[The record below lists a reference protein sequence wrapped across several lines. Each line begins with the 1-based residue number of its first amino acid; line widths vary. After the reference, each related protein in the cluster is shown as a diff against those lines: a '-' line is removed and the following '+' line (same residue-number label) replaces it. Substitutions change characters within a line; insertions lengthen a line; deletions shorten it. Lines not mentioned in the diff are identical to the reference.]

1 MTSLPLNTSSANLWP
16 ANRAA
21 EALDALARRSGLRPK
36 GGGVSTPAA
45 VDPDPTRLGRW
56 IEASAAALGLD
67 AEPEEV
73 RYADV
78 ELFLGSA
85 APALLRLT
93 DGSLLALL
101 ASGKI
106 LTPDFREE
114 RIGVAAVRTELCG
127 AAEEPLTEELNS
139 LLESV
144 GIRQGRWGRVRATM
158 LRQRLAGKLVAHAW
172 LLRTEPGSNFFLS
185 LRLSKIPQRLLLLTG
200 THLLQYALWLAAW
213 WIVGAGALSGRLDGT
228 LLWGWVLL
236 LVTLIPLRG
245 LITWLQ
251 GLVAITG
258 GGLLKERL
266 LAGALRLLPEE
277 VRVEG
282 AGQLLGRVL
291 ESEALEALA
300 LSGGFLALVAVV
312 EFILAAVVLAMG
324 AGGFWQVLVLV
335 LWIALTVLLGARY
348 FREQKRWTASRLG
361 MTLTLVESMTG
372 HRTRLAQE
380 PREQWH
386 LAEDQQL
393 EGYQAVSRA
402 ADRQAAILTAAIP
415 RGWLIVGTAALA
427 PAFLAGSTPASM
439 ALGVAGLLLAYSA
452 FRRLAGGLWS
462 LTEAAI
468 AAQQVAPLFQ
478 AAARPEASGSPA
490 LALDPTS
497 AHDTFIE
504 ASDITFRYRAMGEPV
519 LYHCSL
525 RIGPGD
531 RILLE
536 GPSGGGKSTLA
547 SILSGMLRPQS
558 GLLLARGLDR
568 QTLGGK
574 AWRRFVAA
582 APQFHENH
590 VLTGTFAFNLLMGRE
605 GWITQKDHAEAQ
617 AICEELGLGPLL
629 EKMPA
634 GMLQM
639 IGETGWQLSHGERSR
654 LYIARALMQ
663 DADVLI
669 FDESFAALDPEN
681 VRRALECVLRRARSV
696 LVIAHP

>member
-1 MTSLPLNTSSANLWP
+1 MITWP

-21 EALDALARRSGLRPK
+21 EALDALARKSGLRPK
-36 GGGVSTPAA
+36 LSKITTPTAVAA
-45 VDPDPTRLGRW
+45 DPILLSRW
-56 IEASAAALGLD
+56 IEASAEALGLY
-67 AEPEEV
+67 AEPEEI

-78 ELFLGSA
+78 DRILASA
-85 APALLRLT
+85 SPALIRMS
-93 DGSLLALL
+93 DGNLLALL
-101 ASGKI
+101 AQGVL
-106 LTPDFREE
+106 LTPDFKTH
-114 RIGVAAVRTELCG
+114 RISPSALRAELCRD
-127 AAEEPLTEELNS
+127 AEAPLTDELNS
-139 LLESV
+139 LLEST
-144 GIRQGRWGRVRATM
+144 GIRQRRWPQVRDTL
-158 LRQRLAGKLVAHAW
+158 LRQRLAGKLVGHAW
-172 LLRTEPGSNFFLS
+172 LLRLPPGANFLLCLKLSN
-185 LRLSKIPQRLLLLTG
+185 IHQRVLLLTG
-200 THLLQYALWLAAW
+200 IYIFQYALWLVSW
-213 WIVGAGALSGRLDGT
+213 WIVGTGALSGRLDHT
-228 LLWGWVLL
+228 LLFAWVLL
-236 LVTLIPLRG
+236 LLTLVPLRG

-251 GLVAITG
+251 GSVAITV

-277 VRVEG
+277 IRTLG

-300 LSGGFLALVAVV
+300 LSGGFLALVAAI
-312 EFILAAVVLAMG
+312 EFLLAAIILANG
-324 AGGFWQVLVLV
+324 AGGLWHAVLLAV
-335 LWIALTVLLGARY
+335 WIALTAVLGVRY
-348 FREQKRWTASRLG
+348 FKNQRRWTASRLG

-386 LAEDQQL
+386 VAEDQQL
-393 EGYQAVSRA
+393 ESYQTVSCS
-402 ADRQAAILTAAIP
+402 ADRKAAILSAVIP

-427 PAFLAGSTPASM
+427 PAFLAGSTPSSL

-468 AAQQVAPLFQ
+468 AAEQVAPLFH
-478 AAARPEASGSPA
+478 AAARPEATGAPA
-490 LALDPTS
+490 LALETQSP
-497 AHDTFIE
+497 HDTFVE
-504 ASDITFRYRAMGEPV
+504 LNDVSFRYRADSDFV
-519 LYHCSL
+519 LDHCTL
-525 RIGPGD
+525 KIAPGD

-558 GLLLARGLDR
+558 GLLLAHGLDR
-568 QTLGGK
+568 QTLGAP
-574 AWRRFVAA
+574 AWRRVVAA

-590 VLTGTFAFNLLMGRE
+590 VLTGTFEFNLLMGRG
-605 GWITQKDHAEAQ
+605 GWITQQDRALSQ
-617 AICEELGLGPLL
+617 DICQELGLGPLL

-639 IGETGWQLSHGERSR
+639 VGETGWQLSHGERSR
-654 LYIARALMQ
+654 LYIARALLQ

-681 VRRALECVLRRARSV
+681 IRRALECVLRRARSV

>member
-1 MTSLPLNTSSANLWP
+1 MITWP
-16 ANRAA
+16 ANRGA

-36 GGGVSTPAA
+36 VGGISTPAA

-67 AEPEEV
+67 AEPAEV

-78 ELFLGSA
+78 ERFLGSA
-85 APALLRLT
+85 APALLRLSN
-93 DGSLLALL
+93 GSMLALL
-101 ASGKI
+101 ASGTV
-106 LTPDFREE
+106 LTPDFREQ
-114 RIGVAAVRTELCG
+114 RIGVATVRAELCG
-127 AAEEPLTEELNS
+127 AVEAPLTDELNG

-144 GIRQGRWGRVRATM
+144 GIRQGRWARVRATM

-172 LLRTEPGSNFFLS
+172 LLRMEPGSNFFLS

-200 THLLQYALWLAAW
+200 THLLQYALWLVAW
-213 WIVGAGALSGRLDGT
+213 GIVGAGALSGRLDGT

-277 VRVEG
+277 VRIEG

-312 EFILAAVVLAMG
+312 EFVLAGVVLAAG
-324 AGGFWQVLVLV
+324 AGGPWQVLVLL
-335 LWIALTVLLGARY
+335 LWIALTALFGVRY
-348 FREQKRWTASRLG
+348 FREQKQWTASRLG

-393 EGYQAVSRA
+393 EGYQAISRA
-402 ADRQAAILTAAIP
+402 ADRQAAMLTAAIP

-468 AAQQVAPLFQ
+468 AAQQAAPLFQ
-478 AAARPEASGSPA
+478 AAARPEASGSPV
-490 LALDPTS
+490 LALDTTS
-497 AHDTFIE
+497 PHDTFIE
-504 ASDITFRYRAMGEPV
+504 ASDITFRYRTMGEPV

-536 GPSGGGKSTLA
+536 GPSGGGKSTFA

-574 AWRRFVAA
+574 AWRRSVAA

-617 AICEELGLGPLL
+617 AVCEELGLGPLL

>member
-1 MTSLPLNTSSANLWP
+1 
-16 ANRAA
+16 
-21 EALDALARRSGLRPK
+21 
-36 GGGVSTPAA
+36 
-45 VDPDPTRLGRW
+45 
-56 IEASAAALGLD
+56 
-67 AEPEEV
+67 
-73 RYADV
+73 
-78 ELFLGSA
+78 
-85 APALLRLT
+85 
-93 DGSLLALL
+93 
-101 ASGKI
+101 
-106 LTPDFREE
+106 
-114 RIGVAAVRTELCG
+114 
-127 AAEEPLTEELNS
+127 
-139 LLESV
+139 
-144 GIRQGRWGRVRATM
+144 
-158 LRQRLAGKLVAHAW
+158 
-172 LLRTEPGSNFFLS
+172 
-185 LRLSKIPQRLLLLTG
+185 
-200 THLLQYALWLAAW
+200 
-213 WIVGAGALSGRLDGT
+213 
-228 LLWGWVLL
+228 
-236 LVTLIPLRG
+236 
-245 LITWLQ
+245 
-251 GLVAITG
+251 
-258 GGLLKERL
+258 LLKERL

-300 LSGGFLALVAVV
+300 LSGGFLALVAAV

-324 AGGFWQVLVLV
+324 AAGFWQVLVFV
-335 LWIALTVLLGARY
+335 LWIALTVLLGVRY
-348 FREQKRWTASRLG
+348 FREQKRWTASRLA

-415 RGWLIVGTAALA
+415 RGWLIVGAAALA

-478 AAARPEASGSPA
+478 AAARPEAPGSPA

-504 ASDITFRYRAMGEPV
+504 ASDITFRFRPMGEPV

-536 GPSGGGKSTLA
+536 GPSGGGKSTFA

-574 AWRRFVAA
+574 AWRRSVAA

>member
-1 MTSLPLNTSSANLWP
+1 MITWP

-21 EALDALARRSGLRPK
+21 EALDALARGSGLRPK
-36 GGGVSTPAA
+36 SSSIATPTT
-45 VDPDPTRLGRW
+45 VDAEPTRLGRW

-67 AEPEEV
+67 AEPEEI

-78 ELFLGSA
+78 DRILASA
-85 APALLRLT
+85 SPALLRLS
-93 DGSLLALL
+93 DGALLALL
-101 ASGKI
+101 APGVI
-106 LTPDFREE
+106 LTPDLSQR
-114 RIGVAAVRTELCG
+114 RIGSAALRAELCR
-127 AAEEPLTEELNS
+127 ASEAPLTDELNG
-139 LLESV
+139 LLKSV
-144 GIRQGRWGRVRATM
+144 GIRQRRWTQVRATL

-172 LLRTEPGSNFFLS
+172 LLRLPPGSNFFLS
-185 LRLSKIPQRLLLLTG
+185 LRLSKIPERILLLSS
-200 THLLQYALWLAAW
+200 THLLQYALWLTAW
-213 WIVGAGALSGRLDGT
+213 WIVGAGALSGRLDRA
-228 LLWGWVLL
+228 LLIAWVLL
-236 LVTLIPLRG
+236 LLTLIPLRG

-251 GLVAITG
+251 GLVAITT

-266 LAGALRLLPEE
+266 LAGALRLFPEE
-277 VRVEG
+277 VRTQG

-291 ESEALEALA
+291 ESESMEALA
-300 LSGGFLALVAVV
+300 LSGGFLALVAGV
-312 EFILAAVVLAMG
+312 EFVLAACVLAAG
-324 AGGFWQVLVLV
+324 AGGPWHALLLF
-335 LWIALTVLLGARY
+335 LWIALATLLSARY
-348 FREQKRWTASRLG
+348 FSEQRRWTASRLA

-386 LAEDQQL
+386 VAEDQQL
-393 EGYQAVSRA
+393 ENYQAISRA
-402 ADRQAAILTAAIP
+402 ADSKAVVLTAVIP

-427 PAFLAGSTPASM
+427 PAFLAGSTPASL

-452 FRRLAGGLWS
+452 FRRLASGLWS

-478 AAARPEASGSPA
+478 AAARPEAAGSPT
-490 LALDPTS
+490 LALEATS
-497 AHDTFIE
+497 LHDTFIE
-504 ASDITFRYRAMGEPV
+504 ANDITFRYRSTGEPI
-519 LYHCSL
+519 LYHCNL
-525 RIGPGD
+525 RISPGD

-547 SILSGMLRPQS
+547 SILSGTLRPQS
-558 GLLLARGLDR
+558 GLLLAHGLDR
-568 QTLGGK
+568 QTLGAP
-574 AWRRFVAA
+574 AWRRAVAA

-590 VLTGTFAFNLLMGRE
+590 ILTGTFAFNLLMGRE
-605 GWITQKDHAEAQ
+605 GWITQQDHTEAQ

-663 DADVLI
+663 NADVLI

-681 VRRALECVLRRARSV
+681 IRRALECVLRRARSV

>member
-1 MTSLPLNTSSANLWP
+1 
-16 ANRAA
+16 
-21 EALDALARRSGLRPK
+21 
-36 GGGVSTPAA
+36 
-45 VDPDPTRLGRW
+45 
-56 IEASAAALGLD
+56 
-67 AEPEEV
+67 
-73 RYADV
+73 
-78 ELFLGSA
+78 
-85 APALLRLT
+85 
-93 DGSLLALL
+93 
-101 ASGKI
+101 
-106 LTPDFREE
+106 
-114 RIGVAAVRTELCG
+114 
-127 AAEEPLTEELNS
+127 
-139 LLESV
+139 
-144 GIRQGRWGRVRATM
+144 
-158 LRQRLAGKLVAHAW
+158 
-172 LLRTEPGSNFFLS
+172 
-185 LRLSKIPQRLLLLTG
+185 
-200 THLLQYALWLAAW
+200 LLQYALWLAAW

-277 VRVEG
+277 VRIEG

-312 EFILAAVVLAMG
+312 EFVLAAVVLAAG
-324 AGGFWQVLVLV
+324 AGGPWQVLVLV
-335 LWIALTVLLGARY
+335 LWIALTALLGVRY
-348 FREQKRWTASRLG
+348 FREQKQWTASRLG

-393 EGYQAVSRA
+393 EGYQAISRA
-402 ADRQAAILTAAIP
+402 ADRQAAMLTAAIP

-478 AAARPEASGSPA
+478 AAARPEASGSPV
-490 LALDPTS
+490 LALDTTS
-497 AHDTFIE
+497 PHDTFIE
-504 ASDITFRYRAMGEPV
+504 ASDITFRYRTMGEPV

-536 GPSGGGKSTLA
+536 GPSGGGKSTFA

-574 AWRRFVAA
+574 AWRRSVAA

-617 AICEELGLGPLL
+617 AVCEELGLGPLL

>member
-1 MTSLPLNTSSANLWP
+1 
-16 ANRAA
+16 
-21 EALDALARRSGLRPK
+21 
-36 GGGVSTPAA
+36 
-45 VDPDPTRLGRW
+45 
-56 IEASAAALGLD
+56 
-67 AEPEEV
+67 
-73 RYADV
+73 
-78 ELFLGSA
+78 
-85 APALLRLT
+85 
-93 DGSLLALL
+93 
-101 ASGKI
+101 
-106 LTPDFREE
+106 
-114 RIGVAAVRTELCG
+114 
-127 AAEEPLTEELNS
+127 
-139 LLESV
+139 
-144 GIRQGRWGRVRATM
+144 
-158 LRQRLAGKLVAHAW
+158 
-172 LLRTEPGSNFFLS
+172 
-185 LRLSKIPQRLLLLTG
+185 
-200 THLLQYALWLAAW
+200 
-213 WIVGAGALSGRLDGT
+213 
-228 LLWGWVLL
+228 
-236 LVTLIPLRG
+236 
-245 LITWLQ
+245 
-251 GLVAITG
+251 
-258 GGLLKERL
+258 
-266 LAGALRLLPEE
+266 
-277 VRVEG
+277 
-282 AGQLLGRVL
+282 
-291 ESEALEALA
+291 
-300 LSGGFLALVAVV
+300 
-312 EFILAAVVLAMG
+312 
-324 AGGFWQVLVLV
+324 
-335 LWIALTVLLGARY
+335 
-348 FREQKRWTASRLG
+348 

-393 EGYQAVSRA
+393 EGYQEVSRA
-402 ADRQAAILTAAIP
+402 ADRQAAILTSAIP
-415 RGWLIVGTAALA
+415 RGWLIVGAAALA
-427 PAFLAGSTPASM
+427 PAFLAGATPTSM
-439 ALGVAGLLLAYSA
+439 ALGVAGLLLAYTA

-478 AAARPEASGSPA
+478 AAARPEAAGSPA
-490 LALDPTS
+490 LALDNASP
-497 AHDTFIE
+497 HDTFIE

-525 RIGPGD
+525 RIGLGD

-536 GPSGGGKSTLA
+536 GPSGGGKSTFA

-574 AWRRFVAA
+574 AWRRAVAA

-590 VLTGTFAFNLLMGRE
+590 VLTGTFAFNLLMGCE
-605 GWITQKDHAEAQ
+605 GWITQKDHVEAR

-669 FDESFAALDPEN
+669 FDESFAALDPVN